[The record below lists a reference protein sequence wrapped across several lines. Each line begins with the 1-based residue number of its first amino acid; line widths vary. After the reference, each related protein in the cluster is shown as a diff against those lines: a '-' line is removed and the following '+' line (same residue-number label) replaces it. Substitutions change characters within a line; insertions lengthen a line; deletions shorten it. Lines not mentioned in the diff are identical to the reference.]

1 MSDKRRSEVN
11 YIDDNSDLLG
21 LSGSDEKFEQP
32 LSNTQVKEAKHL
44 AKRDLTWVIA
54 GIAFSIILTIAIIK
68 GLLVVLG
75 FGEPG
80 IKENMS
86 NYITGYTYSQLA
98 EMKFTVAERSRRKPV
113 GDQTFWT
120 LNGKEI
126 GDGGNQVYLDMGKII
141 WGENVLTAHNGETNI
156 DIIVNLTKSESET
169 DKLHNDLSML
179 IGYTDK
185 CFDKGIE
192 YVEVDDNT
200 LKQLIE
206 SSNDTVIIDRASGLI
221 KTTQYCGNTKLI
233 TKEYGGHNLH
243 IEYPMNIPDGYC
255 NRDLA
260 ITVSGDWEHVVN
272 AQIGFNINSDIG
284 DNFVVTKIDGNKS
297 FKISSENSSVFGNTM
312 FVDINS
318 NGTYI
323 VKENNGVNYDALVN
337 KCDIAVLEFGGMAL
351 KGSELI
357 SDDVA
362 AETDNDT
369 AETTVD
375 AQEADEDAQEV
386 DEVTAE
392 NNVDAQEKV
401 NRLYMSNGLL
411 RYSGGYRFESELA
424 HESEES
430 LADTDKLYSSE
441 FGDDKI
447 KSIVDA
453 LEKSVKDSSNIDV
466 TFNKVSLGCEYFDN
480 SHSWNVWPVYNGVD
494 TFVFRDESKQ
504 NVYISSSFIV
514 ADLREFDSVAMA
526 NFLEAICTG
535 ARTANKDVV
544 LIAVTDTISNI
555 KSLADCPVNLTIIEV
570 NSKEF
575 SVNSEL
581 VKSAIAD
588 VSKQF
593 AEYKSDTIELAN
605 GTVPVYKL
613 YDGGFD
619 FEKYTYNKK
628 ATFSSSIQAD
638 NSYGQSLFSWLVY
651 NKEFKYSLVESPM
664 TLKNKDNSPFVS
676 GLSTEIAGRQL
687 AISDMSVASVN
698 TNGVSKLDFDPGMM
712 FNEFSDCQLNTL
724 SSGII
729 NLKQMSQNGSS
740 SFAVERLGEEINKSG
755 CVMATIGCDLGYE
768 TVLVYRVDQDA
779 NNSNVYYLHMY
790 VPMSPEK
797 ECIATITCK
806 EAAYSGKFGYTFD
819 FSCSVNDIEFNS
831 IGVFKDIEIINSSTT
846 FSYKVFERN

>member
-1 MSDKRRSEVN
+1 MSNKRRSEVN
-11 YIDDNSDLLG
+11 YIEDNSDLLG
-21 LSGSDEKFEQP
+21 LSGSDEKFEQQLNNAP
-32 LSNTQVKEAKHL
+32 VKRSKQL
-44 AKRDLTWVIA
+44 TKRDLTWVIA
-54 GIAFSIILTIAIIK
+54 GVAFSIFLTVIIFK
-68 GLLVVLG
+68 FLLGVLG

-80 IKENMS
+80 IKENMD

-120 LNGKEI
+120 LNGTEI
-126 GDGGNQVYLDMGKII
+126 GEGGNQVYLDMSKII

-156 DIIVNLTKSESET
+156 DIVVNLTKSESET

-192 YVEVDDNT
+192 YVAVDDNT
-200 LKQLIE
+200 LEQLIE
-206 SSNDTVIIDRASGLI
+206 SSNDTVIIDRASGLL
-221 KTTQYCGNTKLI
+221 KTTQYCGNTKII

-243 IEYPMNIPDGYC
+243 IEYPMNIPDSYC
-255 NRDLA
+255 SNKDFA
-260 ITVSGDWEHVVN
+260 ITVSGDWGSVVN

-284 DNFVVTKIDGNKS
+284 DNFVVTKLEGNKS
-297 FKISSENSSVFGNTM
+297 FQLSSENYSVYGNTL
-312 FVDINS
+312 FVDIKS
-318 NGTYI
+318 NGTYV

-351 KGSELI
+351 KGSELV
-357 SDDVA
+357 SDDEIA
-362 AETDNDT
+362 SAENGDANNSDADNNSDK
-369 AETTVD
+369 
-375 AQEADEDAQEV
+375 ADEQL
-386 DEVTAE
+386 
-392 NNVDAQEKV
+392 EKV
-401 NRLYMSNGLL
+401 NKLYRSNGLL
-411 RYSGGYRFESELA
+411 RYSGGYRFESGMA
-424 HESEES
+424 QESESS
-430 LADTDKLYSSE
+430 LPETEKLYSSD
-441 FGDDKI
+441 FGDDKV

-453 LEKSVKDSSNIDV
+453 LEKSVKDNSDADV
-466 TFNKVSLGCEYFDN
+466 TFNEVSIGCGYFDN
-480 SHSWNVWPVYNGVD
+480 SHSWNVWPVYDGLD
-494 TFVFRDESKQ
+494 ALVFRDESKQ
-504 NVYISSSFIV
+504 NVYISSSFII
-514 ADLREFDSVAMA
+514 ADLRKFDSVAMA
-526 NFLEAICTG
+526 NFLEAMCT
-535 ARTANKDVV
+535 ATRTASKNVV

-555 KSLADCPVNLTIIEV
+555 KSLANCPSNLTIVEV
-570 NSKEF
+570 GSNDF
-575 SVNSEL
+575 NVNNNTI
-581 VKSAIAD
+581 KSAINS

-593 AEYKSDTIELAN
+593 AEYKSDTIELGN
-605 GTVPVYKL
+605 DTVKVYKL
-613 YDGGFD
+613 YDCGFD
-619 FEKYTYNKK
+619 FENYTYNKK
-628 ATFSSSIQAD
+628 SAFSSSIQAD

-664 TLKNKDNSPFVS
+664 TIKNQDNSQFVS

-712 FNEFSDCQLNTL
+712 FSEFSDCQLNVL

-740 SFAVERLGEEINKSG
+740 SFAVESLGKEINKSG

-819 FSCSVNDIEFNS
+819 FSCNVNDIDFNS
-831 IGVFKDIEIINSSTT
+831 IGVFKDIEITNSSTT

>member
-1 MSDKRRSEVN
+1 MSNKRRSEVN
-11 YIDDNSDLLG
+11 YIEDNSDLLC
-21 LSGSDEKFEQP
+21 LSGSDTEEKFEQP
-32 LSNTQVKEAKHL
+32 VNNTPVREARHL
-44 AKRDLTWVIA
+44 TKKDLTWVFA
-54 GIAFSIILTIAIIK
+54 GIAFSIFLTIVIIR
-68 GLLVVLG
+68 GLLVMLG

-80 IKENMS
+80 IKENMD

-120 LNGKEI
+120 LNGTEI
-126 GDGGNQVYLDMGKII
+126 GDGGNQVYLDMSKII
-141 WGENVLTAHNGETNI
+141 WGENVLTAHNGETSI

-192 YVEVDDNT
+192 YAEVDADT
-200 LKQLIE
+200 LEQLIE

-221 KTTQYCGNTKLI
+221 KTTQWCGDTQLI

-255 NRDLA
+255 NKELA

-284 DNFVVTKIDGNKS
+284 DNFVVTKLEGNKS
-297 FKISSENSSVFGNTM
+297 FKISSDNSSVFGNTL

-318 NGTYI
+318 SGTYI

-357 SDDVA
+357 PDDV
-362 AETDNDT
+362 DT
-369 AETTVD
+369 AETDTESTETGS
-375 AQEADEDAQEV
+375 EATENAGDD
-386 DEVTAE
+386 TE
-392 NNVDAQEKV
+392 NNEATPEEV
-401 NRLYMSNGLL
+401 NRLYRSNGLL
-411 RYSGGYRFESELA
+411 RYSGGYRFETGLA
-424 HESEES
+424 NESESS
-430 LADTDKLYSSE
+430 LPAGEKLYSND
-441 FGDDKI
+441 FGDDKV

-453 LEKSVKDSSNIDV
+453 LEKSVTNSSNIDV
-466 TFNKVSLGCEYFDN
+466 DFNEVSLGCEYFDN
-480 SHSWNVWPVYNGVD
+480 NHSWNVWPVYNGLD
-494 TFVFRDESKQ
+494 AFVFRDESKQ
-504 NVYISSSFIV
+504 NVYISSSFII
-514 ADLREFDSVAMA
+514 ADLRKFDSVAMA
-526 NFLEAICTG
+526 NLLEAVCNG
-535 ARTANKDVV
+535 ARTANKNVV
-544 LIAVTDTISNI
+544 LVAVTDTISNI
-555 KSLADCPVNLTIIEV
+555 KSLADCPVNLTIVEV
-570 NSKEF
+570 SSKDFNANNE
-575 SVNSEL
+575 S
-581 VKSAIAD
+581 VKSAIEN

-593 AEYKSDTIELAN
+593 AEYKSDTIELEN

-628 ATFSSSIQAD
+628 AAFSSSIQAD
-638 NSYGQSLFSWLVY
+638 NSYGQALFSWLVY

-664 TLKNKDNSPFVS
+664 TIKSQDNSQLVS
-676 GLSTEIAGRQL
+676 GLNTEITGRQL

-698 TNGVSKLDFDPGMM
+698 TNGVSKLDFDPGML

-740 SFAVERLGEEINKSG
+740 SFAVEKLGAEINKSG
-755 CVMATIGCDLGYE
+755 CVLATIGCDLGYE

-790 VPMSPEK
+790 VPMSPDK

-819 FSCSVNDIEFNS
+819 FSCNVNDIDFNS
-831 IGVFKDIEIINSSTT
+831 IGVFKDIEITNSSTT